1 MLRKLI
7 FLALILNATAFF
19 TRIPEGHVGVYSEMG
34 QIQDKTITQSS
45 FYIPFYSTVYT
56 VKHIQDRDE
65 VAKTVCV
72 SSEGVTA
79 VVSVIEIANE
89 INPRKVVSTIRRY
102 GFEYDKV
109 LVVNPLAQYMREICA
124 NLTIDEIEITRF
136 HEHDDRLKREI
147 QRQND
152 DLQTG
157 IIINY
162 VRVSGIIIPDE
173 IKAKRLELAKE
184 KANKIL
190 AEEKMKRIE
199 IEKAS
204 EVLVAKRDNDIKA
217 ENTKR
222 ENERF
227 IQSAQAEREKKQ
239 IDNAILL
246 EATQTN
252 VQRIKLEAIA
262 NAEKME
268 LEARALRELYSIDGY
283 ADVQKVQAISDRT
296 SMIYYGDKIPAYMPY
311 GTQFPH
317 KQEDSSNAAAAA

>member
-1 MLRKLI
+1 MNITYLVIL
-7 FLALILNATAFF
+7 FLTLVCSAQSFF
-19 TRIPEGHVGVYSEMG
+19 TRILEGHVGVLSVMG
-34 QIQDKTITQSS
+34 QIQDETINQSS
-45 FYIPFYSTVYT
+45 FYMYGYSYIYS
-56 VKHIQDRDE
+56 VKFIQDRDY
-65 VAKTVCV
+65 VLGTTCV

-79 VVSVIEIANE
+79 TVSSIEIANE
-89 INPRKVVSTIRRY
+89 INMNDVISTVRRY
-102 GFEYDKV
+102 GFDYDKV
-109 LVVNPLAQYMREICA
+109 LVVNPLDQFMREICA

-152 DLQTG
+152 ELQTG
-157 IIINY
+157 ITINY
-162 VRVSGIIIPDE
+162 VRVSGIIIPEE
-173 IKAKRLELAKE
+173 IKVKRLELAKE

-190 AEEKMKRIE
+190 AEEKIKRTE
-199 IEKAS
+199 IEKAT
-204 EVLVAKRDNDIKA
+204 EVFISKRDNDIKA

-222 ENERF
+222 ENERL

-252 VQRIKLEAIA
+252 VQRIRLEAIA

-268 LEARALRELYSIDGY
+268 LEARSLRELYSIDGY

-311 GTQFPH
+311 GTSIP
-317 KQEDSSNAAAAA
+317 NAAPAA

>member
-1 MLRKLI
+1 MQITYLSVF
-7 FLALILNATAFF
+7 FLALLCVVQSFF
-19 TRIPEGHVGVYSEMG
+19 TRVPEGHVAVYSVMG
-34 QIQDKTITQSS
+34 QIQDETIKQSA
-45 FYIPFYSTVYT
+45 FYFPLYSSIQLVEYR
-56 VKHIQDRDE
+56 QDRDY
-65 VAKTVCV
+65 VRGTTCV
-72 SSEGVTA
+72 SSEGVPAT
-79 VVSVIEIANE
+79 VSSIEIANE
-89 INPRKVVSTIRRY
+89 INPRDVVSTVRRY

-109 LVVNPLAQYMREICA
+109 LVVNPLDQFMREICA

-147 QRQND
+147 QHQND
-152 DLQTG
+152 ELKTG
-157 IIINY
+157 ITINY
-162 VRVSGIIIPDE
+162 VRVSGIIIPEE

-190 AEEKMKRIE
+190 AEEKMKRTE

-204 EVLVAKRDNDIKA
+204 EVLIAKRDNDIKA
-217 ENTKR
+217 ENSKR

-239 IDNAILL
+239 IENAILL

-252 VQRIKLEAIA
+252 VKRIKLEAIA

-268 LEARALRELYSIDGY
+268 LEARALRELYSIEGY

-296 SMIYYGDKIPAYMPY
+296 SMIYYGEKIPAYMPY
-311 GTQFPH
+311 GTAVP
-317 KQEDSSNAAAAA
+317 NAAPAA

>member
-1 MLRKLI
+1 M
-7 FLALILNATAFF
+7 
-19 TRIPEGHVGVYSEMG
+19 YSD
-34 QIQDKTITQSS
+34 IHLVKYKQDND
-45 FYIPFYSTVYT
+45 Y
-56 VKHIQDRDE
+56 VKETKCI
-65 VAKTVCV
+65 
-72 SSEGVTA
+72 SSEGVPA
-79 VVSVIEIANE
+79 IISSIEIANQ
-89 INPRKVVSTIRRY
+89 INPRNVARVVSDF
-102 GFEYDKV
+102 GKEYDKV

-124 NLTIDEIEITRF
+124 NLTIDEIEISRF

-152 DLQTG
+152 ELGTG
-157 IIINY
+157 ITINY

-173 IKAKRLELAKE
+173 IKAKRIELAKE

-204 EVLVAKRDNDIKA
+204 EVLIAKRDNDIKA

-239 IDNAILL
+239 IDNFILL

-252 VQRIKLEAIA
+252 VQRIKLEAVA

-268 LEARALRELYSIDGY
+268 LEARALRELYSIEGY

-296 SMIYYGDKIPAYMPY
+296 SMVYYGNQIPAYMPL
-311 GTQFPH
+311 GTVVPNSAH
-317 KQEDSSNAAAAA
+317 ANSNSNAAAAA